1 MPAAGRLD
9 RIVTIQR
16 MTVTQD
22 ETGQPV
28 EIFATWR
35 VLKMGKKDIRA
46 DERLRSD
53 QELAT
58 ETTVFVSHWIT
69 GLLTTDRLIT
79 EDKAYDILGLAEL
92 GRRSGL
98 EITAKANLD
107 VTIEETVGSSAFS
120 NAFG

>member
-28 EIFATWR
+28 EAYATWR
-35 VLKMGKKDIRA
+35 VVKMGKKDIRA

-58 ETTVFVSHWIT
+58 EATVFVSHWIT
-69 GLLTTDRLIT
+69 DLLTTDRLVVDEKT
-79 EDKAYDILGLAEL
+79 YDIVGIAEL

-98 EITAKANLD
+98 EITAIATR
-107 VTIEETVGSSAFS
+107 V
-120 NAFG
+120 